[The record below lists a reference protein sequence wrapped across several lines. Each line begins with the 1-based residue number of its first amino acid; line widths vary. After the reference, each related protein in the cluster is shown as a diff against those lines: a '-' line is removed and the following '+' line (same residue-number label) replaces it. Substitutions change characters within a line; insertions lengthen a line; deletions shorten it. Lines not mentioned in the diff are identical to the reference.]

1 MGFSTVRDYA
11 AADEAGRCWVTGFR
25 KAVPSATVTTAAWF
39 DYTYAPGSPPA
50 NFYASTPLT
59 AAVVEADKGLRL
71 PSVSPATQHINN
83 LKLMIAASAAATAT
97 NGVNTLHLCDYLLYY
112 PFIDTDAIGEE
123 QTLDNTVTLPRYA
136 TQGGQVLAVA
146 QSAASAIGTFTFTYT
161 NQDGTAGRVSQ
172 ANSTFIVAGGGQVA
186 GASGAGASYNP
197 FCYLQAGDSAV
208 RSIES
213 VTFSVAG
220 GGLVCLVIVKPLL
233 ATTVNAA
240 ARRTTTGNLESYGA
254 CSELQS
260 LIHQAGAPRVVDGAV
275 LGFIGRCAL
284 GSSAST
290 FLSGVIETV
299 WDEG

>member
-1 MGFSTVRDYA
+1 MGFATVRDYA

-59 AAVVEADKGLRL
+59 AAVIEADKGIRI
-71 PSVSPATQHINN
+71 PSVTPSTQHLNN
-83 LKLMIAASAAATAT
+83 LKLMVAASAAATAT
-97 NGVNTLHLCDYLLYY
+97 NGVNTIIVADYLLYY
-112 PFIDTDAIGEE
+112 PFIDSDAIGEE

-136 TQGGQVLAVA
+136 TQGGQVVAVA

-172 ANSTFIVAGGGQVA
+172 ANSTFIVAGGGQVV
-186 GASGAGASYNP
+186 GASGVGASYNP

-213 VTFSVAG
+213 VTFTAAG
-220 GGLVCLVIVKPLL
+220 GGLMCLVIVKPLL
-233 ATTVNAA
+233 TTSVNAA
-240 ARRTTTGNLESYGA
+240 CRRTTSGNLESYGA

-260 LIHQAGAPRVVDGAV
+260 LIHTAGAPRLYDGAV
-275 LGFIGRCAL
+275 IGMLGRCAL
-284 GSSAST
+284 GSSNTT
-290 FLSGVIETV
+290 FLSGVLETL
-299 WDEG
+299 WTED